1 MLLEP
6 YTLLF
11 PHEREYFEREEKNIP
26 ENHLLQEKT
35 GWRPSEV
42 TLPCSALSPASLS
55 LVRSHVGKAD
65 GTGLRANTAPWQPK
79 GRRARL
85 SPSARS
91 TPFLTCTARFV
102 WAATR
107 PLDNL
112 ISQASLH
119 LGMVIC
125 HNAGR

>member
-35 GWRPSEV
+35 GWHPSEV

-55 LVRSHVGKAD
+55 LVRSHALARRK
-65 GTGLRANTAPWQPK
+65 GLRNRPARKHCTLAAKRKTRQTQPERPQHALPHLH
-79 GRRARL
+79 GTVCLGSNA
-85 SPSARS
+85 S
-91 TPFLTCTARFV
+91 TR
-102 WAATR
+102 
-107 PLDNL
+107 
-112 ISQASLH
+112 
-119 LGMVIC
+119 
-125 HNAGR
+125 